1 MNGPSAPSG
10 PPATRLVVFDLDGT
24 LIDSHADLAA
34 SANQML
40 SAYGAGP
47 LPAHDVAAM
56 VGDGARLLISRV
68 LAAARIEA
76 NLDEALGHYLA
87 VYDRHLFDTTRLYDG
102 IAEVLDALSGRVAM
116 AVLTNKPLAPS
127 TRLLDHFGIAPLF
140 LAVIGG
146 DGAYARKPS
155 PAGLNALIERAG
167 ADPASTVFV
176 GDSTVDLETS
186 RHAGVRAAIAR
197 YGFGFNDTLAESMR
211 DDDIVLD
218 RAIDLLLALAP
229 TLPDQIS

>member
-1 MNGPSAPSG
+1 M
-10 PPATRLVVFDLDGT
+10 
-24 LIDSHADLAA
+24 
-34 SANQML
+34 
-40 SAYGAGP
+40 
-47 LPAHDVAAM
+47 
-56 VGDGARLLISRV
+56 
-68 LAAARIEA
+68 LAAARVEA

-127 TRLLDHFGIAPLF
+127 TRLLDHFGIAALF

-218 RAIDLLLALAP
+218 RAIDLIPPWRRHCRIRSAERGASTPPPCRVSAAHHPAGARGRCRRRRPGLRPAAAGP
-229 TLPDQIS
+229 A